1 VTTSYTCKNC
11 GHSHTDPAAM
21 IQRRG
26 KPISLCWDCRKESLR
41 AAAARKSGGGSAV
54 KKTLADVVEK
64 TVAKAPAPVTLNGH
78 LEVASGFGFRVSR
91 ENGQFIVEQDTS
103 EGETATMV
111 FNADEIHRL
120 TEWVN
125 STPREI

>member
-1 VTTSYTCKNC
+1 MSQSFTCKNC
-11 GHSHTDPAAM
+11 DNTYTDPAAM
-21 IQRRG
+21 VQRKG

-41 AAAARKSGGGSAV
+41 AAKARKSGGSV
-54 KKTLADVVEK
+54 TTKTLASV
-64 TVAKAPAPVTLNGH
+64 VAKVTGTEPRPVKLNGH
-78 LEVASGFGFRVSR
+78 LEVTRGYGFRASLEDGV
-91 ENGQFIVEQDTS
+91 FVIEQDTN

-111 FNADEIHRL
+111 FNADELRRL